1 MADSN
6 SNKSASNTS
15 SDQVSMQIT
24 SVKLNGHNYLLWAQA
39 IKVALGARKSNGSFS
54 WKILLPYLIG
64 IVQRK
69 IFDVWF
75 YLSVLGL
82 DP

>member
-1 MADSN
+1 MVAGVASLFFLGWSFSTLFVMADSN

-54 WKILLPYLIG
+54 
-64 IVQRK
+64 
-69 IFDVWF
+69 
-75 YLSVLGL
+75 
-82 DP
+82 